1 MKKQFWILLKEWEES
16 KMDNIYTF
24 KATIVAV
31 FAGLSAWLGWFGWLV
46 VIFIACMTVDWITG
60 SAAAAKNGEW
70 ESRKGREGL
79 WHKMGCVVAVL
90 VTAIFDVVIGIFI
103 NNLPSITL
111 PFTYTI
117 LLCPLVMI
125 WYILTELG
133 SIVENAGKMGA
144 PLPGF
149 LQKAISVFKGTVD
162 AAGNKITDTSEQL
175 KPPDII

>member
-1 MKKQFWILLKEWEES
+1 
-16 KMDNIYTF
+16 
-24 KATIVAV
+24 
-31 FAGLSAWLGWFGWLV
+31 
-46 VIFIACMTVDWITG
+46 
-60 SAAAAKNGEW
+60 
-70 ESRKGREGL
+70 
-79 WHKMGCVVAVL
+79 MGCVVAVL